1 MGALQERHPRTLLTR
16 LMPSPTQTSGRHGED
31 LAHDYLLS
39 QGLSSL
45 KRNYRCRRG
54 EIDLVMQ
61 EGQTIVFIEV
71 RMRRSTRF
79 GSAEESIDWRKQQK
93 IIATAL
99 HFLHARRLDYS
110 PVRFDV
116 LTLRGGEGRAQ
127 IRWIRNAFSA

>member
-1 MGALQERHPRTLLTR
+1 
-16 LMPSPTQTSGRHGED
+16 MPSPSQTSGQRAED

-39 QGLSSL
+39 QGLSCL
-45 KRNYRCRRG
+45 ARNYRCRRG
-54 EIDLVMQ
+54 EIDLIMK
-61 EGQTIVFIEV
+61 EGETIVFIEV

-79 GSAEESIDWRKQQK
+79 GTAEESIGWRKQQK

-116 LTLRGGEGRAQ
+116 LALPGNKDRAN
-127 IRWIRNAFSA
+127 IRWIRDAFSA